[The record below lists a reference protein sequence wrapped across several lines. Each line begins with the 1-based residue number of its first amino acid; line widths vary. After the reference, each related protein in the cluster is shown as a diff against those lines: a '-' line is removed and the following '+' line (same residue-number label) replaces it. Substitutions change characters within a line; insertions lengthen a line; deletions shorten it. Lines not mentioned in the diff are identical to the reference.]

1 VPATLSSS
9 SYGKA
14 AVRLV
19 TVTRRGA
26 RHELRDLTIAAHLE
40 GEFRAAHVD
49 GDNRDVLPTDT
60 MKNTVYALA
69 RAHTSSTVEELAAA
83 MGQRLLASAPAATS
97 ATIDVEVHRWDRAA
111 HGERGHD
118 HAFIRGAPA
127 RRVAQARVTR
137 DGEEFE
143 SGIVSLGLLKTTNSA
158 FEGFLVDDFTTL
170 RATSDRI
177 LATDVD
183 ARWRYATAPGSFDFA
198 WRTVRDALVET
209 FAEHASRSVQHTLYA
224 MGTAAIDR
232 CDDVVEVRL
241 RMPNRHHLV
250 VDLTPFGQ
258 ENANEVFV
266 ATDAPYGVIEATVVR
281 AS

>member
-1 VPATLSSS
+1 LSTN

-19 TVTRRGA
+19 TVTRRGP
-26 RHELRDLTIAAHLE
+26 RHELRDLTISTRLE
-40 GEFRAAHVD
+40 GEFTAAHVD
-49 GDNRDVLPTDT
+49 GDNRAVLPTDT

-69 RAHTSSTVEELAAA
+69 RSHSSSPVEELAAA
-83 MGQRLLASAPAATS
+83 IGERLLASAPAALS
-97 ATIDVEVHRWDRAA
+97 VTIDVEVHGWDRVA

-118 HAFIRGAPA
+118 HTFVRGTPT
-127 RRVAQARVTR
+127 RRAARVRLSR
-137 DGEEFE
+137 DRVEYEAGLL
-143 SGIVSLGLLKTTNSA
+143 SLGLLKTTASA
-158 FEGFLVDDFTTL
+158 FEGFLTDDFTTL
-170 RATSDRI
+170 RETADRI
-177 LATDVD
+177 LATDVE
-183 ARWRYATAPGSFDFA
+183 ARWRYASPPGSFDFA

-232 CDDVVEVRL
+232 CDDVAEVRL

-258 ENANEVFV
+258 ENVNEVFV
-266 ATDAPYGVIEATVVR
+266 ATEAPYGLIEATVVR
-281 AS
+281 A